1 MHELKSTL
9 SSKGQV
15 TIPQGVRS
23 LMGLKPGDAVVFA
36 CEKGHVEIQKAASD
50 FSSHSMAGALDGKGT
65 ENASLTL
72 EAMDDVIL
80 KGASKNLL

>member
-15 TIPQGVRS
+15 TIPQDVRS
-23 LMGLKPGDAVVFA
+23 LIGLKPGDAVVFA

-50 FSSHSMAGALDGKGT
+50 FSIHSMAGALDGKGKGSV
-65 ENASLTL
+65 SLTV
-72 EAMDDVIL
+72 EAMDEAIL
-80 KGASKNLL
+80 QGISKNFP